1 MRHTSI
7 GIRSKE
13 DCGRQE
19 MFDIRCGKGHIE
31 YYIQISNFKQQY
43 THVLLLWYLNDYE
56 IGLTI
61 DICSATLFHRME
73 YHDIRAAVRF
83 KKFQR
88 EYVEWYRD
96 RIVIIIVED

>member
-31 YYIQISNFKQQY
+31 YYILISNFKQQY
-43 THVLLLWYLNDYE
+43 THVLLLWYLNDYK
-56 IGLTI
+56 IGLI
-61 DICSATLFHRME
+61 F
-73 YHDIRAAVRF
+73 AAQHFFIGGNIMTSEPPSVS
-83 KKFQR
+83 KNSK
-88 EYVEWYRD
+88 ENTSSGIETASLY
-96 RIVIIIVED
+96 